1 MTTKTMTKTDKKP
14 KQETSGKD
22 RQNQL
27 DRELADNSVCHSM
40 VVRLKF
46 LRPGSP
52 QKAAAVEP
60 FSRALLGALHE
71 MTRHREIVWRHFE
84 RTERRHDANIDLVGE
99 PLEIVDEPPRDQQGD
114 CVQGPSDRP
123 SSKAQAYPVGS
134 TTIRDAPRSA
144 ATRIGVSLAIAPS
157 ISVWP
162 SIRTGGKTPGI
173 AVLARMAS
181 IAGPFERTTAIPSTP
196 VAMT

>member
-1 MTTKTMTKTDKKP
+1 
-14 KQETSGKD
+14 
-22 RQNQL
+22 
-27 DRELADNSVCHSM
+27 M

-46 LRPGSP
+46 LGPGSP
-52 QKAAAVEP
+52 RKAAAIEP
-60 FSRALLGALHE
+60 FSSALLGALHE
-71 MTRHREIVWRHFE
+71 MMRRREIVWQHFE
-84 RTERRHDANIDLVGE
+84 RTERRHDANINLVGE

-123 SSKAQAYPVGS
+123 FRRLIQGASISRWKHDS
-134 TTIRDAPRSA
+134 DAPRSA

-173 AVLARMAS
+173 VVLARIAS
-181 IAGPFERTTAIPSTP
+181 IAGPFERTTAIPRRRSR
-196 VAMT
+196 

>member
-1 MTTKTMTKTDKKP
+1 
-14 KQETSGKD
+14 
-22 RQNQL
+22 
-27 DRELADNSVCHSM
+27 M

-46 LRPGSP
+46 LGPGSP
-52 QKAAAVEP
+52 RKAAAVEP
-60 FSRALLGALHE
+60 FSSALLGALHE
-71 MTRHREIVWRHFE
+71 MMRRREIVWQHFE
-84 RTERRHDANIDLVGE
+84 RTERRHDANINLVGE

-114 CVQGPSDRP
+114 CVQGQVIAPFGG

-173 AVLARMAS
+173 AVLGRIAS